1 MGMTEPGPA
10 HPPGGALRHP
20 SASARFVLA
29 AGLLALGIGALAVM
43 NLVLLPRYLAARQ
56 GPREQLLARARRVA
70 ALVSASTPAPSP
82 AVTPPAAPEPSSPPS
97 PAAAPPPAAPVL
109 ATAEPLA
116 AEPEANQPEAAAAP
130 PSSGNEPF
138 PDLLF
143 AINASWLSQASRQTL
158 DQVAEALGQDP
169 DRRVVLKGHTDTS
182 GAADVNRA
190 LSRARARRAARYL
203 RAHGVAADRIEIH
216 SYGAAR
222 PVEGEMTRARNRRVE
237 IAVQ

>member
-29 AGLLALGIGALAVM
+29 AGLLALGIGDLAVM

-97 PAAAPPPAAPVL
+97 PAAAPPSP
-109 ATAEPLA
+109 
-116 AEPEANQPEAAAAP
+116 
-130 PSSGNEPF
+130 GNEPF

-182 GAADVNRA
+182 GAADLNRA